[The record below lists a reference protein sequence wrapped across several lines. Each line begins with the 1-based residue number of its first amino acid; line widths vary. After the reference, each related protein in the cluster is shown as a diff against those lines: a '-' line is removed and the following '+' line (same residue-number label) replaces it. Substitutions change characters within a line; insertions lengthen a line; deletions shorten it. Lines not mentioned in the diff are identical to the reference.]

1 MIKKYGTSSETPL
14 AATLARPWTPFF
26 SFILCPAGHILLDG
40 FGICKQGKEGSRS
53 KHTDSTK
60 EFFLLTG
67 PVLIHTLQELWPIRK
82 ARGRNRN
89 RVSQLHVMLLPFQS
103 WKWSAS
109 LLCSLLL
116 LEIVIFSVL
125 WVRVHDDGIHER
137 KQKLLSAKNRWPL
150 TILIPNHSLSTVRVL
165 KVSSLC
171 SSSSLS
177 RLSWLSL
184 GPSVPVFSFT
194 ALATPILC
202 AATIDSRIVWIG
214 SCRTASFASNHASL
228 LLLLLSFNCT
238 TYL

>member
-1 MIKKYGTSSETPL
+1 MGLSFASNQKERIKKERKKREKDNRDWKQADIDYKHSRRRFSLNRPKFLIPWPAIDQTILVLSPSRRSS
-14 AATLARPWTPFF
+14 WF
-26 SFILCPAGHILLDG
+26 
-40 FGICKQGKEGSRS
+40 
-53 KHTDSTK
+53 
-60 EFFLLTG
+60 
-67 PVLIHTLQELWPIRK
+67 
-82 ARGRNRN
+82 
-89 RVSQLHVMLLPFQS
+89 LPFQS

-116 LEIVIFSVL
+116 LEIMIFSVL

-150 TILIPNHSLSTVRVL
+150 TILIPNHSLSTGRVL